1 MNHYSEDTQRIR
13 RGDIEFFKKLFEGY
27 YNNLCILA
35 KEYVKDDGQAEEIV
49 EELFYNL
56 WEKRKTLDIHT
67 SVKIYLIRS
76 VQNRCISYLRKLKT
90 ELKVKEDIS
99 IEHKNTLKYLPF
111 KESQPI
117 VRLFSS
123 ELEEKVRKEINELPE
138 QCRKI
143 FELSRFEEK
152 SYNEIA
158 RELTISV
165 NTVKTQMKIA
175 LKKLRDNLKEFLP

>member
-1 MNHYSEDTQRIR
+1 MNHYSEDTLRIR
-13 RGDIEFFKKLFEGY
+13 GGDIQFFKELFEKY

-35 KEYVKDDGQAEEIV
+35 KEYVKEDEQAEEIV

-90 ELKVKEDIS
+90 ELKVKGEIS
-99 IEHKNTLKYLPF
+99 VEHDNELKYLPL

-117 VRLFSS
+117 VRLFTN
-123 ELEEKVRKEINELPE
+123 ELEEKVKKEINELPE

-152 SYNEIA
+152 SYTEISK
-158 RELTISV
+158 ELSISV